1 MKVIYVNSSQLTY
14 TLNENLTHFT
24 SYNIE
29 LYVCREWLKDEG
41 NIKDPNPVTNNCST
55 QKVMTTALT
64 SKKGNYIMYTIC
76 CIYIYLLMLILY

>member
-1 MKVIYVNSSQLTY
+1 MFLDDFMKVIYVNSSQLTY
-14 TLNENLTHFT
+14 TLNDNLTHFT

-41 NIKDPNPVTNNCST
+41 NINDPNPVTNNCST

-64 SKKGNYIMYTIC
+64 SKKGN
-76 CIYIYLLMLILY
+76 